1 VLLDIPLADTR
12 HIRHVQKLLLNVL
25 LDLVQEYMAA
35 EDRRTGAHSLPSV
48 LTRAR
53 RTKIAAGPR
62 RHQLINTTGKTMP
75 P

>member
-1 VLLDIPLADTR
+1 M
-12 HIRHVQKLLLNVL
+12 NVL
-25 LDLVQEYMAA
+25 LDLVQEHMAA

-53 RTKIAAGPR
+53 RTKIAAGTR